1 MYYTNSMKVTL
12 KNKKVATA
20 ALEIMKARLT
30 AGFDCDK
37 NYRRTPSMR
46 MCEDLEVVKN
56 TIVLPEDCGY
66 YFADD
71 AAKVIPELM
80 KELAAHLSGE
90 SFTFGTCNSTDY
102 DEGWVDG
109 SYANGE
115 LKVKNTYLP
124 AGFGDFY
131 CPVCG
136 EVIATMNDD
145 ADGNIFV
152 EYKEGV
158 CPECGEEIDFS
169 EWLPVISENT
179 INIF

>member
-1 MYYTNSMKVTL
+1 MHYENSLTVTL
-12 KNKKVATA
+12 KNKKTATA
-20 ALEIMKARLT
+20 ALEIMKTRLI

-37 NYRRTPSMR
+37 NYRRTPSLQ
-46 MCEDLEVVKN
+46 MCEDLDVTGN
-56 TIVLPEDCGY
+56 IIDLPEDCGY
-66 YFADD
+66 YFADY
-71 AAKVIPELM
+71 AEKVFLELL
-80 KELAAHLSGE
+80 KDLAAHLSDE
-90 SFTFGTCNSTDY
+90 SFTFNICNSNDY
-102 DEGWVDG
+102 DEEWIDG

-115 LKVKNTYLP
+115 LKIKTTYLP
-124 AGFGDFY
+124 SGFGDYY
-131 CPVCG
+131 CPACG

-145 ADGNIFV
+145 AEGNIFV

>member
-12 KNKKVATA
+12 KNKKVAAA

-115 LKVKNTYLP
+115 LKVNYLQIL
-124 AGFGDFY
+124 Y
-131 CPVCG
+131 
-136 EVIATMNDD
+136 
-145 ADGNIFV
+145 
-152 EYKEGV
+152 
-158 CPECGEEIDFS
+158 
-169 EWLPVISENT
+169 
-179 INIF
+179 

>member
-1 MYYTNSMKVTL
+1 MHYENSLTVTL
-12 KNKKVATA
+12 KNKKTATA
-20 ALEIMKARLT
+20 ALEIMKARLI

-37 NYRRTPSMR
+37 NYRRNPSMR
-46 MCEDLEVVKN
+46 MCEDLEIVKN
-56 TIVLPEDCGY
+56 TIILPEDCGY

-71 AAKVIPELM
+71 AEKVIPELM
-80 KELAAHLSGE
+80 KELAAKLSGE
-90 SFTFGTCNSTDY
+90 EFTFGTCNSSDY

-115 LKVKNTYLP
+115 LKIKNTYLP

-131 CPVCG
+131 CQECE
-136 EVIATMNDD
+136 EVIATMTDD
-145 ADGNIFV
+145 AEGNIFV

-158 CPECGEEIDFS
+158 CPECGEEIDLS
-169 EWLPVISENT
+169 NWLPVISENT

>member
-1 MYYTNSMKVTL
+1 MKVTL
-12 KNKKVATA
+12 KNKKVAAA

-90 SFTFGTCNSTDY
+90 SFTFGTCNSMVRSKPL
-102 DEGWVDG
+102 WKRLFSFG
-109 SYANGE
+109 SGCGCP
-115 LKVKNTYLP
+115 KKNL
-124 AGFGDFY
+124 
-131 CPVCG
+131 
-136 EVIATMNDD
+136 
-145 ADGNIFV
+145 
-152 EYKEGV
+152 
-158 CPECGEEIDFS
+158 
-169 EWLPVISENT
+169 IS
-179 INIF
+179 